1 VAGLS
6 RLSHRCPAARTE
18 KDIHA
23 SARVRGRIATALLY
37 RPVRSRSDRV
47 IAGVAGGL
55 AERLG
60 IDAVLVRLA
69 FVVLSFAG
77 GFGVAAYLFCWARGT
92 DDPAQ
97 KATPVREPP
106 LRLAALG
113 MIFAGLLLLLR
124 EAGRWFGDALVLSV
138 TLASAGSAIIWTRNA
153 GFTFAR
159 RGRSNGRG
167 RHAPLRSGRLQA
179 LRVLAGLPLIVG
191 GMAMFLQANRALAAA
206 RNLAFAVVVTVVGFA
221 LVFGPW
227 IWRLGRQLAFERG
240 ERIRSEE
247 RADMAAHLHDSVLQT
262 LALIQRN
269 RDPERMATLARAQ
282 ERELRSWLYGKSRGD
297 DGKKLLSSALDERA
311 GRIERLHRIPV
322 EVVVVGDRAM
332 DASLRALV
340 EAAGEAMHN
349 AAKHSGATVVSVY
362 LEVEDD
368 VVRVYVRDEGRGF
381 LPSSVPG
388 HRRGIAE
395 SIRGRMER
403 YGGVAVVES
412 LIGEGTEVR
421 LEMSLKP
428 R

>member
-1 VAGLS
+1 M
-6 RLSHRCPAARTE
+6 E
-18 KDIHA
+18 KDIQA
-23 SARVRGRIATALLY
+23 SARVRGRIATALRY
-37 RPVRSRSDRV
+37 RPVRSRSDRI

-55 AERLG
+55 AEQLG

-69 FVVLSFAG
+69 FVVLTFAG
-77 GFGVAAYLFCWARGT
+77 GFGVAVYLFCWARGT
-92 DDPAQ
+92 DAAAL
-97 KATPVREPP
+97 KTTPVREPP
-106 LRLAALG
+106 LRIAALG
-113 MIFAGLLLLLR
+113 MIFVGLLILLR
-124 EAGRWFGDALVLSV
+124 ETGLWFGDALVLSV
-138 TLASAGSAIIWTRNA
+138 TLGAAGSAIIWTRNA
-153 GFTFAR
+153 GFTMGR
-159 RGRSNGRG
+159 RGRLNGPG
-167 RHAPLRSGRLQA
+167 RHAPLRSRRLPA

-206 RNLAFAVVVTVVGFA
+206 RNLAFAVAVTIVGFG

-282 ERELRSWLYGKSRGD
+282 ERELRAWLYGKARAGD
-297 DGKKLLSSALDERA
+297 DGKELLSSALDERA

-332 DASLRALV
+332 DSSLRALV

-368 VVRVYVRDEGRGF
+368 VVRVYVRDEGKGF

-403 YGGVAVVES
+403 YGGVAVVDS
-412 LIGEGTEVR
+412 LVGEGTEVR
-421 LEMSLKP
+421 LEMSLRP